1 MGNAYERG
9 NRVLNLNTHATLISS
24 TPKKGKGR
32 ITNPVREMSS
42 IWDLIKKG
50 KEKLEKKESHATDVE
65 VLPSDSCLTD

>member
-1 MGNAYERG
+1 MDNADENE
-9 NRVLNLNTHATLISS
+9 NRVFKFH

>member
-1 MGNAYERG
+1 M
-9 NRVLNLNTHATLISS
+9 LS

-50 KEKLEKKESHATDVE
+50 KEKLEKKENHATDVE

>member
-1 MGNAYERG
+1 MDNADEHGNG
-9 NRVLNLNTHATLISS
+9 VLNVHARDTLIPSA
-24 TPKKGKGR
+24 PKQGKRR
-32 ITNPVREMSS
+32 ITNPVRAMSS